1 MKWNETELL
10 AILPQRLRSHNYRQ
24 VQEVR
29 LRLGKPPRLVTDS
42 GHRELEGV
50 VTESDL
56 SFPINAASRYSPW
69 NAASLADG
77 YLTAPG
83 GHRIGVCGEGAGEG
97 LRNITS
103 LCIRV
108 ARDITGIA
116 AGLPMDGNLLI
127 LGPPGSGKTTLLRE
141 YIRQVSRTA
150 AVSVVD
156 ERRELFP
163 EGFGRGEN
171 TDVLTSVAKPR
182 GINMVL
188 RAMGPEVIAMD
199 EVTSIDDC
207 EALIR
212 AAWCGVRLIATAH
225 ASSIRDLR
233 ERTVY
238 RPLVETGLFS
248 KAVLLD
254 RQKNWHIG
262 EVAPWSA

>member
-10 AILPQRLRSHNYRQ
+10 AILPQRLRGHSYRQ
-24 VQEVR
+24 VQEIR
-29 LRLGKPPRLVTDS
+29 LRLGRPPRLVKDC
-42 GHRELEGV
+42 GFRDLEGI
-50 VTESDL
+50 VTEADL
-56 SFPINAASRYSPW
+56 TFPINAASRYSPW
-69 NAASLADG
+69 NAASLSEG

-83 GHRIGVCGEGAGEG
+83 GHRIGVCGEGAGES
-97 LRNITS
+97 LRDLTS

-116 AGLPMDGNLLI
+116 AGLPMDDSLLI

-141 YIRQVSRTA
+141 YIRQVSRTS

-171 TDVLTSVAKPR
+171 ADVLTGVPKPR
-182 GINMVL
+182 GIDMVL
-188 RAMGPEVIAMD
+188 RSMGPEVIAMD
-199 EVTSIDDC
+199 EVTSKDDC
-207 EALIR
+207 DALIR

-225 ASSIRDLR
+225 AGSIRDLQ

-238 RPLVETGLFS
+238 RPLAETGLFS
-248 KAVLLD
+248 RAVVLD
-254 RQKNWHIG
+254 RHKNWHIE
-262 EVAPWSA
+262 EVTPCSV